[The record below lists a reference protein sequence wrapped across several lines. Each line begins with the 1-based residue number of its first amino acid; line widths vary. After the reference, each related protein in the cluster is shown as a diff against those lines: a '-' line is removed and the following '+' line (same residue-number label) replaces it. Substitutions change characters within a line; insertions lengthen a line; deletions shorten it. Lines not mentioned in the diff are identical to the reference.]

1 LTTNYHNYKITLVTN
16 QDKNQFEKIHHL
28 LFDLDNTL
36 YPASSRMDAGI
47 TSRMIE
53 VTAKQ
58 VGLSVEEA
66 AKLRSERMPIY
77 GTSLGWLM
85 AEHGLID
92 IKGFFETVH
101 PESEIEELDFDPK
114 LRPFLESISLPKT
127 VLTNS
132 PTIHANRV
140 LDFFN
145 IRDLFIFISDIET
158 NGLRGKPYENSYLTA
173 VFEKGYNLSNTL
185 FFDDHEKYT
194 KGYTV
199 LGGKSILVSDK
210 FLLPG
215 DEGTFNCDYIVKDIV
230 NSQIDDKTDLKAK
243 TLENLTEI
251 KKVILEKNPNLL
263 PYASISSVFDVPKLL
278 EALAEK
284 KS

>member
-1 LTTNYHNYKITLVTN
+1 MTN
-16 QDKNQFEKIHHL
+16 QDRKNYEKIEHL
-28 LFDLDNTL
+28 IFDLDNTL
-36 YPASSRMDAGI
+36 YPASSKMNDGI

-66 AKLRSERMPIY
+66 ANLRAERMPIY

-85 AEHGLID
+85 AEHGLTD
-92 IKGFFETVH
+92 IQGFFDLVH
-101 PESEIEELDFDPK
+101 PESEINELDQDSN
-114 LRPFLESISLPKT
+114 LRPFLESLPYPMT

-140 LDFFN
+140 LDFFG
-145 IRDLFIFISDIET
+145 IRDLFIFISDIQT
-158 NGLRGKPYENSYLTA
+158 NGLKGKPYQNAYLSAT
-173 VFEKGYNLSNTL
+173 FEKGYNLSNSL

-194 KGYTV
+194 KGFSAI
-199 LGGKSILVSDK
+199 GGKAILVTDK

-215 DEGTFNCDYIVKDIV
+215 EEGTFNCDGIVREILGENPQNKENTETNLEKI
-230 NSQIDDKTDLKAK
+230 KAK
-243 TLENLTEI
+243 
-251 KKVILEKNPNLL
+251 VLEKNPELL
-263 PYASISSVFDVPKLL
+263 PYACITSVYDVPKLL
-278 EALAEK
+278 EALVEK